1 MADTSQ
7 GSSEQPS
14 VDAPTPAARAQR
26 CECGDEIVEINL
38 LIDGEEITMCSCS
51 NCDRR
56 SWHRAGEPIELDGIL
71 HDLSAAP
78 TRYRRD
84 LANR

>member
-1 MADTSQ
+1 MTESLQ
-7 GSSEQPS
+7 GSTTDEGG
-14 VDAPTPAARAQR
+14 APARTNR

-56 SWHRAGEPIELDGIL
+56 SWHRQGEPIELDGIL

>member
-1 MADTSQ
+1 MAELRQESPSAETT
-7 GSSEQPS
+7 GSSG
-14 VDAPTPAARAQR
+14 TGTNR

-38 LIDGEEITMCSCS
+38 LIDGEEITMWSCS

-56 SWHRAGEPIELDGIL
+56 SWHRQGEPIELDGIL

>member
-1 MADTSQ
+1 MAETSQ
-7 GSSEQPS
+7 DTPDRPT
-14 VDAPTPAARAQR
+14 VDAPAASARPPR

-56 SWHRAGEPIELDGIL
+56 SWHRAGEPIQLDGIL